1 MPQLRDGIEDDLAT
15 VILNNPP
22 QNRLSV
28 EMLDELA
35 QGLDTIG
42 QSAARALLL
51 RADGPDFSFGNQ
63 GVKSR
68 KAATGHRFQRP
79 VPRPSL
85 VIAPA

>member
-1 MPQLRDGIEDDLAT
+1 MPHLRYGIKDDLAT

-51 RADGPDFSFGNQ
+51 RADGPDFSCGNQ
-63 GVKSR
+63 GVQSR
-68 KAATGHRFQRP
+68 KAEPGRRFQGP
-79 VPRPSL
+79 VTRTSL